1 MENEL
6 NKLFVITGPS
16 GVGKT
21 SAAYKV
27 LEIGLPIAK
36 VVATTTREIRDGET
50 VDVDYHF
57 VSKADFEHK
66 IKTDEMFEW
75 AKYGDNYYGS
85 QTSDV
90 EKIIASGKTPL
101 WVVDVQ
107 GAKYLKEKFKATVVI
122 FIAPESLSTL
132 EQRLVSRGDDAK
144 DIKKRLRLADKEMKL
159 ASVFDYQVINF
170 DNQLVQTVDEIARII
185 EQELA

>member
-21 SAAYKV
+21 SVAYKV
-27 LEIGLPIAK
+27 LEIDLPITK
-36 VVATTTREIRDGET
+36 VISITTRKIRDGET
-50 VDVDYHF
+50 ADVDYHF
-57 VSKADFEHK
+57 ISKVDFEQK
-66 IKTDEMFEW
+66 IEAGDMFEW
-75 AKYGDNYYGS
+75 AKYSDNYYGS

-90 EKIIASGKTPL
+90 EKIIANGKTPF

-107 GAKYLKEKFKATVVI
+107 GAKYFKEKFKATVVI
-122 FIAPESLSTL
+122 FIAPESLNTL
-132 EQRLVSRGDDAK
+132 KQRLTSRGDDAK